1 MDKMRAMEI
10 FIATVDTGSLTG
22 AASRLGLSNAA
33 VTAQLQGLEAHL
45 HATLLHR
52 NTRRLGLTEE
62 GERFLAKS
70 RAILAAMAEA
80 EAEAGG
86 EAVRGV
92 LRVQVPIAVGHLVLA
107 PALAAFARKYPDL
120 RVVTV
125 LENEVDRLGSTAIDM
140 AIRIDQVEAAD
151 LVARPIY
158 RSMHTV
164 CAAPAL
170 LAERGR
176 PRHPSEVDTAC
187 CLGWVETT
195 SGPPR
200 PWQLRRG
207 GETAVIR
214 PAGPLFFN
222 STDALLQAAAKGAGY
237 VYVLDLL
244 AHNHLRTGQLV
255 TVLPEWETEEQVFYI
270 TYPRT
275 RFIAPKTRVFA
286 DFAAHAFPEHL
297 RPPARSMVRVR
308 GR

>member
-1 MDKMRAMEI
+1 MES
-10 FIATVDTGSLTG
+10 FVAVVETGSLSG
-22 AASRLGLSNAA
+22 AAARLGLSNAA
-33 VTAQLQGLEAHL
+33 VTAQLQGLEVHL

-62 GERFLAKS
+62 GERFLARS
-70 RAILAAMAEA
+70 RAILAAMADA

-86 EAVRGV
+86 DAVRGV

-107 PALAAFARKYPDL
+107 PALAAFARRYPDL

-125 LENEVDRLGSTAIDM
+125 LENQVNRPGSAAPDM
-140 AIRIDQVEAAD
+140 AIRIDEVEAAD

-158 RSMHTV
+158 RSMHGV
-164 CAAPAL
+164 YAAPSL

-176 PRHPSEVDTAC
+176 PRHPGEIDPAC

-200 PWQLRRG
+200 PWRLRHG
-207 GETAVIR
+207 AETAVIH

-222 STDALLQAAAKGAGY
+222 STDALLQAAAQGAGF
-237 VYVLDLL
+237 VYLLDLL
-244 AHNHLRTGQLV
+244 AHHHLRTGQLV
-255 TVLPEWETEEQVFYI
+255 AVLPEWETEEQVFYI

-275 RFIAPKTRVFA
+275 RFLAPKTRVFA
-286 DFAAHAFPEHL
+286 DFVAHAFPEHV
-297 RPPARSMVRVR
+297 RPPARSTVRVR
-308 GR
+308 AR